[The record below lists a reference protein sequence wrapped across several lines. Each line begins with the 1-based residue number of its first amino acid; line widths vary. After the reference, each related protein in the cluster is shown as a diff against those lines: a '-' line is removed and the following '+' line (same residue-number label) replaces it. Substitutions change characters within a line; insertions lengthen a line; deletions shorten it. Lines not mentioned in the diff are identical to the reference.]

1 VPERRLLFG
10 EVADLYDRH
19 RPAYPDRLV
28 EDVISI
34 AQLDGSHTALE
45 VGAGTGKATSM
56 FASRGIPVLAVEPS
70 TEMASLARR
79 NCQGLPVV
87 IEESDFELWNPRGRR
102 FALLFSAQAWHWV
115 KPELGYPKARE
126 TLLTRGV
133 LAAFWN
139 RVQWAGCEQREQLLV
154 AFAEAAPELSP
165 DGVMHPA
172 NLCPDADEDWH
183 GEIAAAEGFAEAEIR
198 DYARDERYSAS
209 EFVGLL
215 ATISEIRLL
224 NASSRSALLS
234 AVADVI
240 RASGEPLTLAM
251 RTRLCLAR
259 RA

>member
-1 VPERRLLFG
+1 VPERRLVFG
-10 EVADLYDRH
+10 EVAELYDRH

-28 EDVISI
+28 EDVIAI

-56 FASRGIPVLAVEPS
+56 FAARGIPVLAVEPS

-79 NCQGLPVV
+79 NCQGLPVMV
-87 IEESDFELWNPRGRR
+87 EESDFELWDPRGRR

-115 KPELGYPKARE
+115 KPELGYQKARE
-126 TLLTRGV
+126 ALSAHGV

-139 RVQWAGCEQREQLLV
+139 RVQWAGCEQREPLLV
-154 AFAEAAPELSP
+154 AFARAAPELSP

-172 NLCPDADEDWH
+172 NLCPDADQDWE
-183 GEIAAAEGFAEAEIR
+183 GEIAAAEGFTGAEIR
-198 DYARDERYSAS
+198 GYVRDECYSAS

-224 NASSRSALLS
+224 SASSRNALFS

-240 RASGEPLTLAM
+240 KSSGEPLMLSM
-251 RTRLCLAR
+251 HTRLCLAR
-259 RA
+259 CA